1 MISLTLLGI
10 GITAF
15 VGSLCIVLYLRVQ
28 SLTALTRQL
37 RKQVG
42 HLEICMQELVGLQT
56 HISRSVNNLAKD
68 VLQREIYQTDDDRH
82 QLAISAAKEGQ
93 SVTEL
98 VRKHG
103 LSSDEAALII
113 ALHGG
118 TSIMGDSGRRHVS
131 QIAKARSTDVA
142 ERG

>member
-1 MISLTLLGI
+1 MIGVVLVSIGLT
-10 GITAF
+10 AV
-15 VGSLCIVLYLRVQ
+15 VGALCTVLYLRLQ
-28 SLTALTRQL
+28 SLSALTLQL

-93 SVTEL
+93 SVAEL

-118 TSIMGDSGRRHVS
+118 PSIVGDSGRWPVS
-131 QIAKARSTDVA
+131 PATKAFSTEMT